1 MSSLSRRVVR
11 HAGVWLLLALL
22 AVPLAMSGHRHE
34 PLQAKADSCA
44 LCAAVGSVAAAAVQA
59 APQLTLVLEAS
70 VHHPVARRAPDE
82 CTAVARPA
90 RAPPT
95 AVLPS
100 LA

>member
-1 MSSLSRRVVR
+1 MSPLSRRALR

-34 PLQAKADSCA
+34 PLHAKADSCV

-59 APQLTLVLEAS
+59 TPQLTVVLEAWAHRS
-70 VHHPVARRAPDE
+70 PARRAPDE
-82 CTAVARPA
+82 RSVVARPA
-90 RAPPT
+90 RGPPAP
-95 AVLPS
+95 ALPN